1 MTAHADS
8 LTDAYMALGLSR
20 EFAAAI
26 ASGQDADAIIRT
38 WKADWRAGLTGKHPA
53 IKAVL
58 NGNATPEQAKSLIE
72 AADEHPNLVLLVAE
86 GKKTLP
92 WVSAVLEGFR
102 GQSNAVAAIIGG
114 ADPGVA
120 ANFLD
125 LKVAKG
131 TLDIIRKGGKPT
143 AAIDSVMDDIDKK
156 MDGAMLEF
164 KSLKAEQKKRI
175 LKANRI
181 RLAGS
186 QQVKIE
192 RYERFLNLLS
202 KLCKNSVDPAQPISG
217 PYVDEEKEPQVCL
230 DCKRNRFRR
239 SHYSPKWQ
247 CRDCGSTNFAQ
258 PKVKRFKDITKPE
271 NFDII
276 TSSLSIPTSY
286 SRKERLYE
294 LRQMANKL
302 KLPLMISERNGKISR
317 TTKYKKGSSKPVA
330 PSDFR
335 KS

>member
-1 MTAHADS
+1 MTARADS

-131 TLDIIRKGGKPT
+131 TLEIIRKGGKPT
-143 AAIDSVMDDIDKK
+143 AAIDSVMNDIDKK

-186 QQVKIE
+186 QKVKIE

-202 KLCKNSVDPAQPISG
+202 QICKNSVDPARAISG
-217 PYVDEEKEPQVCL
+217 PYVDEEKDPQVCL
-230 DCKRNRFRR
+230 NCKSERFWKRYSKWTCRN
-239 SHYSPKWQ
+239 
-247 CRDCGSTNFAQ
+247 CGSTNLAQ

-271 NFDII
+271 KFDII
-276 TSSLSIPTSY
+276 TTALSIPASY

-317 TTKYKKGSSKPVA
+317 TSKYKKGSSIPVA